1 MNRIMDRKERVERRK
16 HKRFRA
22 EDGAYAAIRPH
33 YNKIGQIIDV
43 SRGGLAF
50 RYMVC
55 DSENDGSYEL
65 DIFLLGNGFHLDK
78 VSVRMVSDQD
88 MPKGVSPGSLN
99 MRRCAVQFEE
109 LSQKESLQLDYFME
123 NHTLGEV

>member
-1 MNRIMDRKERVERRK
+1 MGRKERVERRK
-16 HKRFRA
+16 HKRLRA

-33 YNKIGQIIDV
+33 YNKIGQIIDI

-55 DSENDGSYEL
+55 NSENDGPCEL

-78 VSVRMVSDQD
+78 VSVRMVSDQE
-88 MPKGVSPGSLN
+88 MPEGVSPGLLT
-99 MRRCAVQFEE
+99 MRRCAVQFEG
-109 LSQKESLQLDYFME
+109 LSQKEIFQLDYFIQ
-123 NHTLGEV
+123 NHTLGEA